1 MKTILRFSCG
11 HATSS
16 AGWAPRLA
24 GLDCVVRD
32 VDLYALDA
40 SLLDGVTALLIGMHM
55 DQRFLQANTAL
66 LDDYV
71 ARGGRIA
78 ISGHV
83 AHPFLTGLS
92 PVRPLDGGGIA
103 ELRVER
109 AVAHPIWDGVA
120 LDDLTFRRGVAGFYG
135 HAWHAPPEG
144 ATVIHTLG
152 PARRPLDFIY
162 TQGRGD
168 VLFHGGND
176 LWSFGGGDDT
186 TRQLLPQLVGWLVE
200 ARS

>member
-11 HATSS
+11 HAVSS
-16 AGWAPRLA
+16 AAWTPRLA

-32 VDLYALDA
+32 VDLYALDKC
-40 SLLDGVTALLIGMHM
+40 LLENTTALLIGMHM

-66 LDDYV
+66 LDDFV
-71 ARGGRIA
+71 ARGGRVA

-83 AHPFLTGLS
+83 AHPFLAGLS
-92 PVRPLDGGGIA
+92 PVQPLDGGGIA
-103 ELRVER
+103 DLAVAR

-162 TQGRGD
+162 PYGRGD
-168 VLFHGGND
+168 VLVHGGND

-186 TRQLLPQLVGWLVE
+186 TRHLLPQLAAWLTE

>member
-1 MKTILRFSCG
+1 MKTIIRPFCG
-11 HATSS
+11 HKTSS
-16 AGWAPRLA
+16 AAWAERLA
-24 GLDCVVRD
+24 ALDCNVRD

-40 SLLDGVTALLIGMHM
+40 TLLGSADALLIGMHM

-66 LDDYV
+66 LDNYV
-71 ARGGRIA
+71 AAGGRVV

-92 PVRPLDGGGIA
+92 PVQPLDGGSIA
-103 ELRVER
+103 DLTVSR
-109 AVAHPIWDGVA
+109 ATTHPIWDGVA

-135 HAWHAPPEG
+135 HAWHVPPDG

-152 PARRPLDFIY
+152 PAARPLDFIY
-162 TQGRGD
+162 PLGRGT
-168 VLFHGGND
+168 VLLHGGND
-176 LWSFGGGDDT
+176 LWSFGGDDT
-186 TRQLLPQLVGWLVE
+186 SRRLLPQLITWLVE

>member
-1 MKTILRFSCG
+1 MKTIVRFSCG
-11 HATSS
+11 HAVSS
-16 AGWAPRLA
+16 AAWAPRLA
-24 GLDCVVRD
+24 GLDCAIHD

-40 SLLDGVTALLIGMHM
+40 SLLDGATALLIGMHM

-83 AHPFLTGLS
+83 AHPFLAGLS
-92 PVRPLDGGGIA
+92 RVQPLDGGGIA
-103 ELRVER
+103 DLAIAR

-135 HAWHAPPEG
+135 HAWHAPPEH

-152 PARRPLDFIY
+152 PARRPLDFVY
-162 TQGRGD
+162 AHGRGE
-168 VLFHGGND
+168 VLVHGGND
-176 LWSFGGGDDT
+176 LWSFGGGDDS
-186 TRQLLPQLVGWLVE
+186 TRHLLPQLVAWLVE

>member
-11 HATSS
+11 HRVSS
-16 AGWAPRLA
+16 AAWAGRLA
-24 GLDCVVRD
+24 GLDCTVRD

-40 SLLDGVTALLIGMHM
+40 ALRDDAAALLIGMHM
-55 DQRFLQANTAL
+55 DQRFLQANAAL
-66 LDDYV
+66 LNDYV
-71 ARGGRIA
+71 AAGGRVA

-83 AHPFLTGLS
+83 AHPFLDGLT

-103 ELRVER
+103 DLTVAR
-109 AVAHPIWDGVA
+109 AVAHPIWEGVA
-120 LDDLTFRRGVAGFYG
+120 LEDLTFRRGVAGFYG

-152 PARRPLDFIY
+152 PARRPLDFIWRL
-162 TQGRGD
+162 GRGA

-176 LWSFGGGDDT
+176 LWSFGGDDT
-186 TRQLLPQLVGWLVE
+186 TRRLLPQLVAWLTE
-200 ARS
+200 DRS